1 MKHGDQMWRL
11 QETRLFTYL
20 IILVEYYV
28 VGEAWATD
36 SRRLFLVPPFKQSIE
51 STFKKKNALSMI
63 PGMSKISR
71 RY

>member
-11 QETRLFTYL
+11 QETHLFIYL
-20 IILVEYYV
+20 IILVEYYMSLAKL
-28 VGEAWATD
+28 ELPIPAAFFWFRHL
-36 SRRLFLVPPFKQSIE
+36 SSPLSPHL
-51 STFKKKNALSMI
+51 KKNALSMI